1 MKKSS
6 SKKQHDPTNPE
17 ILRRMF
23 RILLFFLVFDGFTM
37 HAYAETSPNT
47 LIYFNEI
54 MYNPPGQDN
63 NKEYIELVSDKPI
76 NLSNYRIHFNNQ
88 SDPLKPFREFPNDE
102 NFSTSSLFYYLLV
115 EDGFNL
121 STIPSFDGSIY
132 RIGERT
138 GKNLDNTQDTLLLYN
153 SADDLVAQTSYQA
166 SPDSL
171 ASGQGSSISLINR
184 SGYGSWRESLPTPG
198 AENLIDLESFIINQ
212 TLNTINTTF
221 TNLSESNLT
230 ELCIIPSFS
239 ISTPQ
244 DIYNNKERIV
254 FFFNISFPLSS
265 SHLNTSHEQEQKDF
279 TEDLSITYHVED
291 LDGELVRSPT
301 TTSNTHAKSFT
312 PAIKI
317 PQQALLLRAVLT
329 TPCGQQS
336 ASKLIAVR
344 NGPFPDPSSAKGD
357 LRESADSSARKDLQ
371 RVSGKEG
378 TTSLTNSERKFAVTV
393 SDLERTFSPG
403 SLHTTIVLVDN
414 ENKPHHV
421 TIWSYVYRGS
431 KSYSGEREQNQQEF
445 DLKAGESEMVELENI
460 LDDEIKPGAYKFK
473 IKVRKDN
480 QESTLDVTRDIVVD
494 LVGPAEN
501 PQDQENQSVS
511 KTEALTGL
519 MQALVNTS
527 QTPNN
532 VTFVPAMQEDAS
544 SPIYQSSSAKIRS
557 ALVYFLIGLLIMV
570 ILVFVWKL

>member
-23 RILLFFLVFDGFTM
+23 RILLFFLVFDGFAM
-37 HAYAETSPNT
+37 HAYATDLSNAT
-47 LIYFNEI
+47 IQFNEL
-54 MYNPPGQDN
+54 MYNPQGQDN
-63 NKEYIELVSDKPI
+63 NKEYIEFVSDQPI
-76 NLSNYRIHFNNQ
+76 NLSNHRINFNNQ
-88 SDPLKPFREFPNDE
+88 SDPLMLLRQFPASENDSFY
-102 NFSTSSLFYYLLV
+102 NSFFYYLLV

-121 STIPSFDGSIY
+121 STIPPFNGDIY
-132 RIGERT
+132 RIGERV
-138 GKNLDNTQDTLLLYN
+138 GKNLDNTQDTLLLSN
-153 SADDLVAQTSYQA
+153 SAGDLVAQTAYQMPPGA
-166 SPDSL
+166 LSS
-171 ASGQGSSISLINR
+171 SQGSSISWLN
-184 SGYGSWRESLPTPG
+184 GNWRESFPTPG
-198 AENLIDLESFIINQ
+198 SKNMFLAEVND
-212 TLNTINTTF
+212 TLVNELN
-221 TNLSESNLT
+221 ESNLT
-230 ELCIIPSFS
+230 ESNFTESNLTESCTIPSFT
-239 ISTPQ
+239 ISSPR
-244 DIYNNKERIV
+244 DLYNNKERIV

-265 SHLNTSHEQEQKDF
+265 HLNTSQEQEPPDF
-279 TEDLSITYHVED
+279 NEDFSITYHVED
-291 LDGELVRSPT
+291 LDGELIRSPT

-317 PQQALLLRAVLT
+317 PQQALLIRAVLT

-336 ASKLIAVR
+336 ADKLIVVR
-344 NGPFPDPSSAKGD
+344 NGPFSDPSSAKGD

-378 TTSLTNSERKFAVTV
+378 TTSLTNSERKFTVTV
-393 SDLERTFSPG
+393 LDLERTFSPG
-403 SLHTTIVLVDN
+403 SLYTAQLLVDN

-480 QESTLDVTRDIVVD
+480 QESTLDVTRDILVD
-494 LVGPAEN
+494 PVEPAEN
-501 PQDQENQSVS
+501 LQDQENQSVS

-519 MQALVNTS
+519 MQALANTS
-527 QTPNN
+527 QSPHN
-532 VTFVPAMQEDAS
+532 VTFVPATQEDAS

-557 ALVYFLIGLLIMV
+557 ALVYFMIGLLMMV
-570 ILVFVWKL
+570 ILVFVWRW

>member
-1 MKKSS
+1 MKKPS

-17 ILRRMF
+17 ILRRVF

-37 HAYAETSPNT
+37 HAYATDLSNAT
-47 LIYFNEI
+47 IQFNEL
-54 MYNPPGQDN
+54 MYNPQGQDN
-63 NKEYIELVSDKPI
+63 NKEYIEFVSDQPI
-76 NLSNYRIHFNNQ
+76 NLSNYRISFNNQ
-88 SDPLKPFREFPNDE
+88 SDPLTLLRSFPTSEND
-102 NFSTSSLFYYLLV
+102 SLFYSLVV

-121 STIPSFDGSIY
+121 STIPSFEGGIY
-132 RIGERT
+132 EMGERT
-138 GKNLDNTQDTLLLYN
+138 GKNLDNTQDRLLLF
-153 SADDLVAQTSYQA
+153 SPIGDLVAQTTYQM
-166 SPDSL
+166 SPESL
-171 ASGQGSSISLINR
+171 SSGQGSSISWFN
-184 SGYGSWRESLPTPG
+184 GSWRESLPTPG

-317 PQQALLLRAVLT
+317 PQQALLIRAVLT

-403 SLHTTIVLVDN
+403 SLHTTVVLVDN

-460 LDDEIKPGAYKFK
+460 LDDEIKSGAYKFK